1 MYNKGYKVDYLISKW
16 MEVITKKTVS
26 IEFDGKKYVLQSD
39 DILEDFLAELGL
51 PKDRPVKLRVQ
62 KDGFL
67 LLA

>member
-1 MYNKGYKVDYLISKW
+1 